1 MRFPIRLLLLQ
12 ERKGEH
18 VEVGKR
24 GGGGK
29 PERKR
34 TGRGYEGAEV
44 GGGVVWVVRK
54 V

>member
-18 VEVGKR
+18 VEVEKR
-24 GGGGK
+24 GEGSK
-29 PERKR
+29 PERKK
-34 TGRGYEGAEV
+34 TGRRYEGAEV